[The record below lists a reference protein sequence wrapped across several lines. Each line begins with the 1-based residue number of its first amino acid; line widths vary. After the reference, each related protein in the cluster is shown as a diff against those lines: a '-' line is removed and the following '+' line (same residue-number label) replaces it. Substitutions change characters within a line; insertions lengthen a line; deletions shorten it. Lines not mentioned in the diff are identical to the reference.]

1 MLQNDSK
8 FVIAPSTRISPL
20 SPKCT
25 CYRYCQYRCNHDAAS
40 RCSLRCSIPL
50 RSEKQVTFKTSLQP
64 KQVVGAAD
72 VAFYLAKMYEPVCL
86 VCVSKKK
93 KIKKKEKKEIESG
106 QQRLDDCCAPF
117 SPHTHPGISDTG
129 RHFSALHT

>member
-1 MLQNDSK
+1 MLQNSK
-8 FVIAPSTRISPL
+8 FVIAPTRISPL

-40 RCSLRCSIPL
+40 RCSLRCCIPL
-50 RSEKQVTFKTSLQP
+50 RSEKQVTFKTSLQS

-72 VAFYLAKMYEPVCL
+72 VAFYLRVRRRRRYLWQKCMNLFALFVFH
-86 VCVSKKK
+86 K

-106 QQRLDDCCAPF
+106 QRLDDCAPF
-117 SPHTHPGISDTG
+117 SPHTS
-129 RHFSALHT
+129 RH